1 MSTEGQVDN
10 KIGLEGAEK
19 VKIRRRLVKAD
30 SWPKFYRGLAMLF
43 SSGITLDNAIAQLYR
58 STEDIGLRRALRK
71 TGKALSRGTDL
82 PRAFRESV
90 PNFAPFH
97 QELIYLGMET
107 GKLAVIL
114 DHLADY
120 EEKKQKMNLKLRA
133 TLTYPAFQTGLA
145 FLILLIAPA
154 HFQASLMETLS
165 SLNEDTPVLLS
176 ILFKVSWV
184 ANYFV
189 LGCLCV
195 LVILPLVWDP
205 LGAVL
210 AHERTIVFY
219 GRVRDKALRIAD
231 FIPGLGRIF
240 QAFAQERFTRALAL
254 QLDAGRPLLPSLRS
268 AFRATASPVFKDWE
282 DKVVED
288 VQNGESLE
296 ESLRSTGL
304 FDEISFL
311 SFMKVGEESGVS
323 AEILNKSANLQAESI
338 DANLSSAMAALEPVL
353 LCLVGLFIGGIILT
367 FFVPLTQMIQTL

>member
-1 MSTEGQVDN
+1 
-10 KIGLEGAEK
+10 
-19 VKIRRRLVKAD
+19 
-30 SWPKFYRGLAMLF
+30 
-43 SSGITLDNAIAQLYR
+43 
-58 STEDIGLRRALRK
+58 
-71 TGKALSRGTDL
+71 
-82 PRAFRESV
+82 
-90 PNFAPFH
+90 
-97 QELIYLGMET
+97 
-107 GKLAVIL
+107 
-114 DHLADY
+114 
-120 EEKKQKMNLKLRA
+120 
-133 TLTYPAFQTGLA
+133 
-145 FLILLIAPA
+145 
-154 HFQASLMETLS
+154 METLS
-165 SLNEDTPVLLS
+165 SLNEDTPLLLS
-176 ILFKVSWV
+176 VLFKVSWLT
-184 ANYFV
+184 NYLV
-189 LGCLCV
+189 LGCLCI

-210 AHERTIVFY
+210 AHERTIAFY
-219 GRVRDKALRIAD
+219 GRVRNKALRIAD